1 MKKFPTKCKKNL
13 FRIFF
18 AFHRRKMIF
27 HSRVVVDLHKAFCD
41 KLTVMKQREK
51 EHPSLAP

>member
-1 MKKFPTKCKKNL
+1 
-13 FRIFF
+13 
-18 AFHRRKMIF
+18 MIF

-41 KLTVMKQREK
+41 KLTGMKQREK